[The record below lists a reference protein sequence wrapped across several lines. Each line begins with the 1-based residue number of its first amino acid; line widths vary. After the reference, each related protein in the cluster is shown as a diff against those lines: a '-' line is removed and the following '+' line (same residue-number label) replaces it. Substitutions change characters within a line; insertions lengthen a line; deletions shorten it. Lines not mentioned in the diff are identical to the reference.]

1 MQYRFPFFEHI
12 QYYAV
17 SYASAALT
25 LLSFYTSIALRR
37 QVGYYL
43 QFARLPAFQRLLKA
57 AASLSD
63 TFALSPVAAGVTAEG
78 ASSDSL
84 AAAAAPDDALER
96 AAAVAALSSEL
107 SSMGLS
113 LIELLGLPS
122 LLRTLARMRDYAIAT
137 GRVVPPEFTR
147 ASLVVSE
154 PLHVSLPAVP
164 SIPAALQEPAD
175 VAAAPQPPRLRL
187 KLRVPSAPPAAS
199 LAPVQQPDKR
209 KAMRVKGSHK
219 AGAAA
224 APSAVPDA
232 EDEFDIFTAAMAAT
246 EAATMARAAA
256 GPEAMLAELAAR
268 IDPSPGAVVAWVSPD
283 PPSALRMHAQSS
295 SVASL
300 PCTLDANPGGTN
312 LPKAAALHLP
322 LSSRPGGFGLYDGSA
337 LDALPQADEV
347 RRRLTH
353 TSSRAAVHVLVCPL
367 TLSRCLLLVLGTP
380 MTSL

>member
-1 MQYRFPFFEHI
+1 MSSARACPRLELRRGATTFR
-12 QYYAV
+12 
-17 SYASAALT
+17 SRAS
-25 LLSFYTSIALRR
+25 R

-43 QFARLPAFQRLLKA
+43 QFARLPAFQRLLSA

-63 TFALSPVAAGVTAEG
+63 TLALSPVASGVTVED
-78 ASSDSL
+78 ASSDLL
-84 AAAAAPDDALER
+84 AVASAPDSSLER

-137 GRVVPPEFTR
+137 GRIVPPAFTR
-147 ASLVVSE
+147 APLTASD
-154 PLHVSLPAVP
+154 PLHGILPAA
-164 SIPAALQEPAD
+164 SSTQEAAHGPAD

-187 KLRVPSAPPAAS
+187 KLRVSGAPPIAA
-199 LAPVQQPDKR
+199 LEPVRQQDKR
-209 KAMRVKGSHK
+209 KAMRVKGSNK

-224 APSAVPDA
+224 APSAAPDA

-268 IDPSPGAVVAWVSPD
+268 INPGAAAVESWISPD
-283 PPSALRMHAQSS
+283 PPSTLRMHAQSS

-300 PCTLDANPGGTN
+300 PCTLGANPGGYN
-312 LPKAAALHLP
+312 LPKAESVHQP
-322 LSSRPGGFGLYDGSA
+322 LSSRPGGFGLYDGSS
-337 LDALPQADEV
+337 LDVLTHADEV
-347 RRRLTH
+347 RRW
-353 TSSRAAVHVLVCPL
+353 P
-367 TLSRCLLLVLGTP
+367 
-380 MTSL
+380 